1 MTAFKYLTT
10 IFAKAVERTGQGTR
24 DNLYLAYFLIF
35 FDCLVLV
42 GGCLVL
48 IAIIFML
55 RLDIYNL
62 KTAGRLDAEYDEETE
77 YMVRKLRRISKKS
90 GKKAGNIVPTHNLAY
105 NMAAIV
111 PAKKNKIKSGWD
123 VMASDTMSTA
133 LAEMKVEKTEH
144 ASQEAHDTAIRLLQE
159 KASKSHQRLNA
170 RLKSRKN
177 TCKVNHQKQQAEE
190 GEKKV
195 KEKVIEV
202 KEVKVKKHH
211 NHKHNK
217 EKSKKN
223 KKKR

>member
-1 MTAFKYLTT
+1 
-10 IFAKAVERTGQGTR
+10 
-24 DNLYLAYFLIF
+24 
-35 FDCLVLV
+35 
-42 GGCLVL
+42 
-48 IAIIFML
+48 
-55 RLDIYNL
+55 
-62 KTAGRLDAEYDEETE
+62 
-77 YMVRKLRRISKKS
+77 
-90 GKKAGNIVPTHNLAY
+90 
-105 NMAAIV
+105 
-111 PAKKNKIKSGWD
+111 
-123 VMASDTMSTA
+123 MASDTMSTA